1 MLSNVDLIGWKKK
14 KNSEDGQNFEI
25 QLFSNVALL
34 TINYVVYRFI

>member
-1 MLSNVDLIGWKKK
+1 MKKK